1 MAVFPWLF
9 FFFPAMKKISL
20 TALIISFLFLTLHSC
35 QTSVNTEYT
44 EEVISQ
50 KIYLESWNEGSSKS
64 AIEDFV
70 KKTTTENSPDFIQE
84 KDRIAVFDNDGNL
97 WGEQPFYFQL
107 AYALDYVKKEAPNH
121 PDWAKDPILKA
132 AMDGDVMAVMAGGE
146 KALIDVVMKSHAGMT
161 EDQFSA
167 AVKDWLSTSKH
178 PDTGRPYNRMIYQPM
193 LELLEYLR
201 AHGYKTFIV
210 SGGGIDFLRVWAEE
224 AYGIP
229 PYQVVGSSIK
239 AKYEEVDGKFQV
251 VKIPELNFIDDK
263 AGKPVGIHQHLG
275 VKPVIASGNSDG
287 DFQMLEYTTNQPG
300 ARLGIIL
307 HHSDSVREY
316 AYDSLS
322 PIGNLKRGLLE
333 GPGRGWVIIDMAKDW
348 STIYPN

>member
-70 KKTTTENSPDFIQE
+70 RKTTTENSPDFILE

-121 PDWAKDPILKA
+121 PDWANDPILKA
-132 AMDGDVMAVMAGGE
+132 AIDGDVMSVMAGGE

-167 AVKDWLSTSKH
+167 AVRDWLSTSKH

-201 AHGYKTFIV
+201 AHG
-210 SGGGIDFLRVWAEE
+210 
-224 AYGIP
+224 
-229 PYQVVGSSIK
+229 
-239 AKYEEVDGKFQV
+239 
-251 VKIPELNFIDDK
+251 
-263 AGKPVGIHQHLG
+263 
-275 VKPVIASGNSDG
+275 
-287 DFQMLEYTTNQPG
+287 
-300 ARLGIIL
+300 
-307 HHSDSVREY
+307 
-316 AYDSLS
+316 
-322 PIGNLKRGLLE
+322 
-333 GPGRGWVIIDMAKDW
+333 
-348 STIYPN
+348 